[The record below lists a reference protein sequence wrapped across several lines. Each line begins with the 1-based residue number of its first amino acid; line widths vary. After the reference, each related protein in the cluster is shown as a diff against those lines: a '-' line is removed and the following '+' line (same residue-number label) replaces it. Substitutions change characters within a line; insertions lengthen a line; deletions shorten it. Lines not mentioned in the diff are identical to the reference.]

1 MGVLVIII
9 FFTFVQNDSDLYY
22 CFFAFNLLLYPMANN
37 YNHTLTWST
46 TRITV
51 LEYCNKKYYFNYYPH
66 ALRNLNEEIWLN
78 ALLLKNLKSIDM
90 RVGEKTHHLLSDY
103 LKALKKWPLEEASIQ
118 AFKDRVVNEMRKD
131 FEISKTRDYTS
142 YDRNQKFG
150 LSEHYY
156 GQNIDEKLEETIE
169 KVLHNFDVFLE
180 SERNQKVQHYFTTA
194 KTVFVENPREKD
206 FDGMKLNLSSI
217 PELKPVNVM
226 AAPDFGV
233 VISDNKYLIIDRK
246 TGQEKMDTEN
256 ISEQLKIYALKL
268 LLKSN
273 IDIQNVDIEVYEVYL
288 PSLHQIGGKVEKADI
303 DHIIQ
308 KLKEDVEYQKQFLE
322 DNDIIK
328 NQALAPD
335 HFPRTNS
342 TKKCVTCTFRKVCE
356 DLKNFE

>member
-1 MGVLVIII
+1 
-9 FFTFVQNDSDLYY
+9 
-22 CFFAFNLLLYPMANN
+22 MANN

-103 LKALKKWPLEEASIQ
+103 LKALKKGPLEEASIQ

-273 IDIQNVDIEVYEVYL
+273 IDIQNVDIEVY
-288 PSLHQIGGKVEKADI
+288 
-303 DHIIQ
+303 
-308 KLKEDVEYQKQFLE
+308 
-322 DNDIIK
+322 
-328 NQALAPD
+328 
-335 HFPRTNS
+335 
-342 TKKCVTCTFRKVCE
+342 
-356 DLKNFE
+356 